1 MRNPVLII
9 LFFLLSFTATAQK
22 QYSLYFDSNKY
33 EIDPASDQMRI
44 FKSWMAANKESKIV
58 SINGFTDEDGTI
70 TSNDTLAQRRV
81 TYVFGLI
88 NGNIKIRDDFE
99 TRSFGELHKHYDE
112 KAKNRRVDIFYIRK
126 DELHR
131 ENEILGIEEEPK
143 PEPEKKPI
151 VYTEKIV
158 LRNPNGTTDEIV
170 LDTVFMKK
178 VGTAKPG
185 EHLAM
190 KNLNFYENTFA
201 ITQESRPRL
210 FELLEVMRVH
220 PKLKIKIQGHI
231 CCMEGDPRDLSTKRA
246 KAVFMFLQQYGVPKS
261 RLSFEGLGTTQPLY
275 PLPENNEEE
284 RAANRRVEIL
294 VVENE

>member
-1 MRNPVLII
+1 MKRPVLFII
-9 LFFLLSFTATAQK
+9 FLLLVLPAVAQK
-22 QYSLYFDSNKY
+22 QYTLYFDSNKY

-44 FKSWMAANKESKIV
+44 FKAWMSANKESKVVAID
-58 SINGFTDEDGTI
+58 GYTDEDGSTQF
-70 TSNDTLAQRRV
+70 NDTLAQNRV
-81 TYVFGLI
+81 DYVYNLI
-88 NGNIKIRDDFE
+88 KGNIKIRDDFK
-99 TRSFGELHKHYDE
+99 TRSFGELHKQEAD
-112 KAKNRRVDIFYIRK
+112 KSKNRRVDIFYIRK
-126 DELHR
+126 DQLHL
-131 ENEILGIEEEPK
+131 ENEILGIKEEPT
-143 PEPEKKPI
+143 PEPEPKPI

-158 LRNPNGTTDEIV
+158 LRNPNGTMDEIV

-185 EHLAM
+185 EHLAI

-210 FELLEVMRVH
+210 FELLEVMRLH
-220 PKLKIKIQGHI
+220 PKLKIKLQGHI

-246 KAVFMFLQQYGVPKS
+246 KAIFMFLQQYGIPKS
-261 RLSFEGLGTTQPLY
+261 RLSFEGLGTSQPLY